1 MLFLFSKKKRLLL
14 EEGTELVKKVKEV
27 EEIISEPMDIWTDDD
42 EWSVFRRVYTLPL
55 EERRLFIVYSLYDC
69 NINKV
74 ANLFNVDRK
83 TIESRIRE
91 IKEKIEI

>member
-42 EWSVFRRVYTLPL
+42 EWSAFRRVYTLPL
-55 EERRLFIVYSLYDC
+55 EERRLFIVYSLYDS

-83 TIESRIRE
+83 TIESRIKE

>member
-42 EWSVFRRVYTLPL
+42 EWSAFRRVYTLPL

-74 ANLFNVDRK
+74 ANLFKVDRK
-83 TIESRIRE
+83 TIESRIKE

>member
-91 IKEKIEI
+91 IREKIEI

>member
-42 EWSVFRRVYTLPL
+42 EWSAFRRIYNLPL
-55 EERRLFIVYSLYDC
+55 EERRLFIVYSLYDS

-83 TIESRIRE
+83 TIESRIKE